1 MMIQKSSVFMLM
13 VVFVSSLVLPSHN
26 CIASDLVFSVH
37 PKNHR
42 CFLYRGKPIKIVTAA
57 EHYGA
62 VMNTNF
68 DYNVYLKEMR
78 RTGQNQTRVF
88 TFYRE
93 LWGHNVRNTL
103 AVSTERPQ
111 ETIMPWQR
119 VTGRGKCPDGLDKFD
134 LNRWNPAYFARLKD
148 YVRKSAEHG
157 VICEIVLFCN
167 PYNDKQFDRF
177 PCSKL
182 SNVNGVGS
190 DLDDRRQ
197 FMTLEVPTIIKFQ
210 ERFVRKIITELNEF
224 DNVYYEICNEPYSKT
239 FPKEWTTRGEA
250 WHAHIARFVR
260 EVEKDLPKKHL
271 IAVNVPKSEVL
282 AKNPDIDILNHHYPP
297 GVRTWSFLRKH
308 DHYRKPLVYDENYSG
323 VVGKKPAER
332 YEINRSEGW
341 LTILSGCAGFSS
353 LDWTFTAADETG
365 TGKVPLLD
373 GRKIDG
379 RPLREWLNIFRKLL
393 GQYDMAALVPAV
405 GVLPKKVTGYG
416 YAASTD
422 GKGRYILYFVDNK
435 LYQQEPCERRELEV
449 PINLPP
455 GRYSAQTFD
464 PKTGSTTQLPTFHIE
479 KSGKL
484 NIPEFAEDIAILL
497 SRRRSS

>member
-1 MMIQKSSVFMLM
+1 M
-13 VVFVSSLVLPSHN
+13 
-26 CIASDLVFSVH
+26 FSVH

-42 CFLYRGKPIKIVTAA
+42 CFLYRGKPIKIVTSA

-68 DYNVYLKEMR
+68 DYNVYLKEMQ

-103 AVSTERPQ
+103 AVSKERPQ

-119 VTGRGKCPDGLDKFD
+119 VNGRGKGSDGLDKFD
-134 LNRWNPAYFARLKD
+134 LNRWNPDYFSRLKD
-148 YVRKSAEHG
+148 YVRKCAEHG

-167 PYNDKQFDRF
+167 PYGDKHFDWF

-182 SNVNGVGS
+182 NNVNGVGS

-197 FMTLEVPTIIKFQ
+197 FMTLEVPTIVKFQ
-210 ERFVRKIITELNEF
+210 ERFVRKIVTELNEF

-260 EVEKDLPKKHL
+260 EVEKDSPKKHL
-271 IAVNVPKSEVL
+271 IAVNVPDSEALV
-282 AKNPDIDILNHHYPP
+282 KNPDIDILNHHYPP
-297 GVRTWSFLRKH
+297 GVRTWSSLRKR

-332 YEINRSEGW
+332 YAINRSEGW
-341 LTILSGCAGFSS
+341 VTILSGCAGFSN

-365 TGKVPLLD
+365 SGKAPLRD

-379 RPLREWLNIFRKLL
+379 RPLRKWLDIFRKLL
-393 GQYDMAALVPAV
+393 GQYDMEALVPAV
-405 GVLPKKVTGYG
+405 GVLPERVPGYG
-416 YAASTD
+416 CVATTD
-422 GKGRYILYFVDNK
+422 KKGRYILYFIDEHLFRV
-435 LYQQEPCERRELEV
+435 EPCKKQSLAV
-449 PINLPP
+449 TLKLPA
-455 GRYSAQTFD
+455 GKYNVQMFD
-464 PKTGSTTQLPTFHIE
+464 PK
-479 KSGKL
+479 SGKTIKL
-484 NIPEFAEDIAILL
+484 PVLQSDGTAKLKIPEFREDVAPLL
-497 SRRRSS
+497 KRVRS

>member
-1 MMIQKSSVFMLM
+1 MQ
-13 VVFVSSLVLPSHN
+13 
-26 CIASDLVFSVH
+26 IATHGQTPKQMSNRPGQVFSVH
-37 PKNHR
+37 PDNYR
-42 CFLYRGKPIKIVTAA
+42 CFLYKGKPIKIVTTA

-93 LWGHNVRNTL
+93 LWGHNIRNTL
-103 AVSTERPQ
+103 AVSKERPQ
-111 ETIMPWQR
+111 ATIMPWQR
-119 VTGRGKCPDGLDKFD
+119 VTGHGKGPDGLDKFD
-134 LNRWNPAYFARLKD
+134 LNRWNPAYFARMKD
-148 YVRKSAEHG
+148 YVRKCAEHG

-167 PYNDKQFDRF
+167 PYDDKHFDWF
-177 PCSKL
+177 PCSKV

-197 FMTLEVPTIIKFQ
+197 FMTLEVSTIVKFQ
-210 ERFVRKIITELNEF
+210 ERFVRKIVMELNEF

-271 IAVNVPKSEVL
+271 IAVNVPDSEALV
-282 AKNPDIDILNHHYPP
+282 KNPDIDILNHHYPP
-297 GVRTWSFLRKH
+297 GVRTWSSLRKR

-332 YEINRSEGW
+332 YAINRSEGW
-341 LTILSGCAGFSS
+341 VTILSGCAGFSN

-365 TGKVPLLD
+365 SGKAPLRD

-379 RPLREWLNIFRKLL
+379 RPLRKWLDIFRKLL
-393 GQYDMAALVPAV
+393 GQYDVEALVPAV
-405 GVLPKKVTGYG
+405 GMLPERVPGYG
-416 YAASTD
+416 CVATTD
-422 GKGRYILYFVDNK
+422 KKGRYILYFVDEH
-435 LYQQEPCERRELEV
+435 LFRVEPCKKQSLAV
-449 PINLPP
+449 TLKLPA
-455 GRYSAQTFD
+455 GKYNVQMFD
-464 PKTGSTTQLPTFHIE
+464 PK
-479 KSGKL
+479 SGKTIKL
-484 NIPEFAEDIAILL
+484 PVLQSDGTAKLKLPEFREDVAPLL
-497 SRRRSS
+497 KRIRS